1 MGEQETKGL
10 GDVAIE
16 QLTQTVLEQQSADM
30 DMVTGATV
38 SSTAMLTAVA
48 DCINQAKGIAPEKTV
63 VTEESADVI
72 VVGAGAA
79 GLSSAASAIDHGA
92 TVIVLEANSFLGGAA
107 GTSMGNILDL
117 NQDVFAQA
125 ERNDAALEKYAG
137 YGEDRFPE
145 PWKTDY
151 KTLLQQIEEYKN
163 NGQEKGSLV
172 TIERVMVDHYIKG
185 MGTDR
190 LLIIGDE
197 ICEQEINQYNIC
209 IHLFSIF
216 SVYRFCTF

>member
-1 MGEQETKGL
+1 MS
-10 GDVAIE
+10 
-16 QLTQTVLEQQSADM
+16 QTNE
-30 DMVTGATV
+30 
-38 SSTAMLTAVA
+38 
-48 DCINQAKGIAPEKTV
+48 
-63 VTEESADVI
+63 
-72 VVGAGAA
+72 
-79 GLSSAASAIDHGA
+79 
-92 TVIVLEANSFLGGAA
+92 
-107 GTSMGNILDL
+107 ILDL